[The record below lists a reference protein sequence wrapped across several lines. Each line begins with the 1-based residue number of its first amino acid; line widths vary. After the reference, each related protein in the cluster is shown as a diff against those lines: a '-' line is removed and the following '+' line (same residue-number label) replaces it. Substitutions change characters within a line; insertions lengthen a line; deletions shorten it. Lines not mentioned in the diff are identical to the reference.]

1 MTKETLRQR
10 KEWRRCSGEL
20 PEGGWLV
27 INGVGKVMRETDDG
41 LREPYNGDA
50 SGLIDAG
57 ARIRIARIA
66 AGLTQED
73 LAKRVGLTQG
83 TLWEWESG
91 RRNPTRES
99 LDKVFD
105 VLTPHDGPASS
116 DASADGAADADT
128 HSDVATSRPMPR
140 TKANLRRLRDA
151 TETSQ
156 ASLAIAAGLDINN
169 PASVKDVRHWEDPK
183 NRRWA
188 PEPVWLMLEDTL
200 TDQRAT
206 ARETAKA
213 IVEQLCTITATRT
226 STRRTAS
233 RAATECTTPWLA
245 WSATSLR
252 TPGTWSSSVTLT
264 SGCECHRRRLASRA
278 MLGDAASSSLIPR
291 WRASLACTCPHNDAR
306 RICGHS
312 G

>member
-169 PASVKDVRHWEDPK
+169 PASVKDVRHWEDSK

-213 IVEQLCTITATRT
+213 IVEQQPDRTI
-226 STRRTAS
+226 
-233 RAATECTTPWLA
+233 P
-245 WSATSLR
+245 
-252 TPGTWSSSVTLT
+252 VTLHYYRNQNQYEADGF
-264 SGCECHRRRLASRA
+264 SGGYGVYNAMASMVGDLLEDAGYMVEFRYPDERL
-278 MLGDAASSSLIPR
+278 
-291 WRASLACTCPHNDAR
+291 
-306 RICGHS
+306 
-312 G
+312 